1 MTQDLTLAGKLLIA
15 MPSIKDANF
24 EHSVVYLCSHSDQGA
39 MGLVINK
46 PAPLMFYADLL
57 DKIDLGTKA
66 SEIPEHVMRMPVRLG
81 GPVEQFRG
89 FVLHSGDYE
98 EDETSLRINPSYA
111 LTATIDILKDIALGT
126 GPARSLVAL
135 GYSGWAPGQLENE
148 IQNNGWLHC
157 EPDEDL
163 VFSDNLELKHQRALK
178 KLGVDPM
185 MLSADFGHA

>member
-15 MPSIKDANF
+15 MPSIRDANF
-24 EHSVVYLCSHSDQGA
+24 EHSVVYLCAHSDQGA

-46 PAPLMFYADLL
+46 AAPLMFYSDLL
-57 DKIDLGTKA
+57 DKIDMGTKA
-66 SEIPEHVMRMPVRLG
+66 AEIPEHVLRIPVRLG

-98 EDETSLRINPSYA
+98 QDETSLRINPSYS
-111 LTATIDILKDIALGT
+111 LTATVDILKDIALGS
-126 GPARSLVAL
+126 GPARMLVAL

-163 VFSDNLELKHQRALK
+163 VFSDNLELKHQKALK